1 MQHSMSYRDVNLSG
15 PRKTERR
22 PFPPILDIR
31 SKMVLS
37 KMGDRVRQLEAAF
50 KELGMKESPTGNM
63 CASVNALLSANVA
76 ISPAMVVE
84 EKRQALGSL
93 RVDEKGNAKYFGP
106 MGCSEALLSVRFNP
120 IPFFRSQLIASM
132 QLDNRDSLPSSR
144 PNDSI
149 CPFSAITSTFTIHSE
164 SSPRWDA
171 AQAREYLHK
180 HLPLEDRGLA
190 LCAIFFQNGCWNVS
204 PLMKD
209 EAAQLLHEV
218 YLPAPTIPITT
229 QHLAVTYI
237 IFALGALVDVALP
250 PFSDQAKGYFELA
263 RAAMSVKSLFD
274 NPGVLSVQALMM
286 IAAYYGHSGPQF
298 SMDAAWSMISL
309 ALNILQTLGLHRAS
323 TYSDTR
329 FSLVDALFWEVY
341 SLATLFGQSLG
352 RPTGLFVASVSCP
365 FPPDDEDAEP
375 PFVRIQC
382 GFRSSLWRLTR
393 DVITHTHEAFLTADR
408 PSYDAILD
416 LDERIRRYR
425 LWVPA
430 FDDPEYLIPN
440 PDAPPEDSDPHAVS
454 AYLQRMSRPLVCK
467 MLTMLIHKSSFVE
480 ALRES
485 TSPIQSSYAA
495 SFLAAYRAASE
506 IIKCQTKNMEVS
518 PILFLRC
525 RSDAW
530 SIGGRSQRLWPTGC
544 VSEMAQALEPRTDE
558 ELDIVGGYTRVVGSG
573 SQVHDFAHGSWLAP
587 AMSDFKLHR
596 VPEVGSGDLTP
607 SPLADGHGEVDLDLD
622 LNLTAFDMT
631 LQQLEY
637 LQTHTAMA
645 TGVDI
650 GYVSRIWVTMGGCT
664 RTKSGFE

>member
-1 MQHSMSYRDVNLSG
+1 MSYRDLNFG
-15 PRKTERR
+15 APRKT
-22 PFPPILDIR
+22 LTQ
-31 SKMVLS
+31 VLS
-37 KMGDRVRQLEAAF
+37 EMGDPVRQLEAAF

-76 ISPAMVVE
+76 ISPAVVIE

-93 RVDEKGNAKYFGP
+93 RVDEKGDAKYFGP
-106 MGCSEALLSVRFNP
+106 MGCSEALLS
-120 IPFFRSQLIASM
+120 
-132 QLDNRDSLPSSR
+132 LDNRDSLPSSR
-144 PNDSI
+144 PSDSI
-149 CPFSAITSTFTIHSE
+149 CPFSAITSAFTIHSE

-180 HLPLEDRGLA
+180 HLPLENRGLA

-204 PLMKD
+204 PLMQD
-209 EAAQLLHEV
+209 EAAELLHDV
-218 YLPAPTIPITT
+218 YSPAPTNPITT
-229 QHLAVTYI
+229 QHLAVAYM

-250 PFSDQAKGYFELA
+250 PFSDEAKSYFELA

-274 NPGVLSVQALMM
+274 NPGVLSVQALTM
-286 IAAYYGHSGPQF
+286 IAAYYGHGGPQF

-309 ALNILQTLGLHRAS
+309 ALNILQTLGLHRVS

-329 FSLVDALFWEVY
+329 LSLVDVHRRQALFWEVY
-341 SLATLFGQSLG
+341 GLATLFGQSLG

-365 FPPDDEDAEP
+365 FPPDDEHAEP
-375 PFVRIQC
+375 PFVRIQS

-425 LWVPA
+425 LWVPV
-430 FDDPEYLIPN
+430 FDDPEYPIPN

-485 TSPIQSSYAA
+485 MSLIQSSYAA

-506 IIKCQTKNMEVS
+506 IIKCQTRNMEVA
-518 PILFLRC
+518 PILFLRWWPLWKSVFNAAIIVGAVAT
-525 RSDAW
+525 RLSSDN
-530 SIGGRSQRLWPTGC
+530 IGRVALVELFTAVDLFEQVAKMTER
-544 VSEMAQALEPRTDE
+544 AQVALVYFLRFLIRPRPRT
-558 ELDIVGGYTRVVGSG
+558 LI
-573 SQVHDFAHGSWLAP
+573 
-587 AMSDFKLHR
+587 
-596 VPEVGSGDLTP
+596 
-607 SPLADGHGEVDLDLD
+607 
-622 LNLTAFDMT
+622 
-631 LQQLEY
+631 
-637 LQTHTAMA
+637 
-645 TGVDI
+645 
-650 GYVSRIWVTMGGCT
+650 
-664 RTKSGFE
+664 